1 MSLQILKASAGSGK
15 TFSLTE
21 SFVRICLDQSTSLD
35 FSNILAITFTNKAS
49 AEMKDRIIALLH
61 MLSRHPEEYPGIENL
76 ESSLR
81 MDRVLI
87 QRKSAEIL
95 YRILREFDHF
105 NITTIDS
112 FFTRLYGS
120 MALDL
125 FGETPKDITF
135 EILMALNE
143 AADMLIEKAKENED
157 VQEALIDLLDESI
170 EQGGGINLK
179 YKLTSMGGQLFRDDY
194 LQLRETEHY
203 VYPERDLHLGLTQ
216 KIELI
221 DLSFAEYQQK
231 ISDLIAE
238 AGMDG
243 KDFSNKFVNSILNRK
258 DPASLLELKS
268 FTRLSNPDSWF
279 SKAKKD
285 EMEVRVAPIRERLME
300 VGEEFYSFCLR
311 EREDYCNYQA
321 VLKNYG
327 AYRILR
333 YLDEALDHYFE
344 ENRLITLPFINLKIH
359 QNVKGEDSMV
369 VFEKIGQRLHSV
381 MIDEFQDTAGIQW
394 RNLEPFVRNS
404 MAQGYPNLVVGDV
417 KQAIYR
423 FRDGN
428 WEIMEIDVPNLQKQL
443 HPDGKSG
450 VETLP
455 YNWRSRPEIIE
466 FNNRLFSKLAS
477 SVSGCLEDY
486 LDTLIMEYQWEKKED
501 HGFSDLKMLARAPE
515 TVYQDMEQLVSAAN
529 KDKKGYVEV
538 AYRYY
543 ENKTEKEEIEEDRM
557 QWLYETIL
565 ELYHEGFRGS
575 DIGILFRNSKEM
587 SRIADYLARWAE
599 DHPAFRFSSEDSLK
613 LGLSDGV
620 QLLIS
625 ALKIKAHINRDIN
638 VFVFRDYFLKLR
650 NRPWEE
656 VFSGGEEK
664 TIEEELDSQKGIE
677 QLYLFFE
684 EVINKV
690 DLGQSSGQYPYLL
703 SFMEEVRKFELLN
716 GPDITKF
723 LDEWESRIQYQQ
735 IRMSDDEEKIRLYT
749 IHKSKGLEFEVVLI
763 PVPIW
768 PFEVRSHET
777 IFWVS
782 HPEDP
787 LLRLAGPLPVRNEK
801 SLLTSSFYKAY
812 VSEYYRQVM
821 DNMNLLY
828 VATTRP
834 RQRLYM
840 WIHEVEPSSKYS
852 KKGVKP
858 FRDTLELFKLGLD
871 GLQVNQNLIYGEKIP
886 KKETDR
892 SGEKDDGLI
901 LKNYPLRKK
910 PLKLRLKPSFDGS
923 EDEAIEE
930 GLLIHRLLENVE
942 FLDSIPGAILQSVQ
956 EGDIAESERSAWE
969 HRLTEML
976 CFAPAR
982 SYFEQG
988 WKVYNEKSIMIA
1000 GGGEYR
1006 PDRIQ
1011 ENGQEYVVIDYKT
1024 GQKRKEH
1031 ESQIRN
1037 YREIISGMVDLPVR
1051 SFIFYPLL
1059 PEWKEVK

>member
-21 SFVRICLDQSTSLD
+21 SFVRICLDPSTPMD

-61 MLSRHPEEYPGIENL
+61 QLSHHPESYPGIENL
-76 ESSLR
+76 EQSLR
-81 MDRVLI
+81 MDRTLI
-87 QRKSAEIL
+87 RDKSSEIL
-95 YRILREFDHF
+95 YRILCEFDHF

-125 FGETPKDITF
+125 FGETPKDITL
-135 EILMALNE
+135 EVRMALDE
-143 AADMLIEKAKENED
+143 AADTLIENAKERED
-157 VQEALIDLLDESI
+157 LQGALFDLLDENI
-170 EQGGGINLK
+170 EQGSGINLK
-179 YKLTSMGGQLFRDDY
+179 NKLTSLGQQLFRDDY

-203 VYPERDLHLGLTQ
+203 IYPERDFHLGLTQ
-216 KIELI
+216 KITLIQLEL
-221 DLSFAEYQQK
+221 DEYQRK
-231 ISDLIAE
+231 ISKLLEE
-238 AGMDG
+238 AGMEG
-243 KDFSNKFVNSILNRK
+243 KDFFNSFMNSILNK
-258 DPASLLELKS
+258 ESPVDLMNLKS
-268 FTRLSNPDSWF
+268 FARLPNPDQWF
-279 SKAKKD
+279 SKGKKD
-285 EMEVRVAPIRERLME
+285 EMEVRVAPIRKRLQA
-300 VGEEFYSFCLR
+300 VGEEFYMFCQR
-311 EREDYCNYQA
+311 EQENYCNYLA
-321 VLKNYG
+321 VLDNYG

-333 YLDEALDHYFE
+333 YLDEALNQYFE
-344 ENRLITLPFINLKIH
+344 ENRLISLPSINLKIH
-359 QNVKGEDSMV
+359 QNIRDEDSMV

-394 RNLEPFVRNS
+394 RNLEPFIRNS
-404 MAQGYPNLVVGDV
+404 MSQGYPNLVVGDV

-428 WEIMEIDVPNLQKQL
+428 WEIMEAEVPELQKQL
-443 HPDGKSG
+443 HPDGKPH

-455 YNWRSRPEIIE
+455 YNWRSCPEIID
-466 FNNRLFSKLAS
+466 FNNRLFSSLAS
-477 SVSGCLEDY
+477 SVSGYLEQY
-486 LDTLIMEYQWEKKED
+486 LDDLIREYRWDEKGD
-501 HGFSDLKMLARAPE
+501 QDFSDLKMLARAPE
-515 TVYQDMEQLVSAAN
+515 TVYQDMEQLVSDPN
-529 KDKKGYVEV
+529 KNKKGYVEV

-543 ENKTEKEEIEEDRM
+543 EKDTEDEVIGEDRM

-565 ELYHEGFRGS
+565 EIYQEGFRGS
-575 DIGILFRNSKEM
+575 DIGILSRGSKDM
-587 SRIADYLARWAE
+587 SLIADYLTRWAE

-625 ALKIKAHINRDIN
+625 ALKIKAQINRDIN
-638 VFVFRDYFLKLR
+638 IIVFRDYYLKLHD
-650 NRPWEE
+650 RPWEE
-656 VFSGGEEK
+656 VFSDEK
-664 TIEEELDSQKGIE
+664 EDFIEKELDSQKGIE

-684 EVINKV
+684 EVIHNT
-690 DLGQSSGQYPYLL
+690 DLGRSRGQYPYLL
-703 SFMEEVRKFELLN
+703 TFMEEVRKFELMN
-716 GPDITKF
+716 GPDVTKF
-723 LDEWESRIQYQQ
+723 LNEWEQRIQFQQ

-763 PVPIW
+763 PFPRW
-768 PFEVRSHET
+768 PFEVRAHDT

-782 HPEDP
+782 HPDDT
-787 LLRLAGPLPVRNEK
+787 LLRLAGPLPVKNKTR
-801 SLLTSSFYKAY
+801 LLSSSFYRFY

-828 VATTRP
+828 VALTRP

-840 WIHEVEPSSKYS
+840 WIHEEEPKSSRNRI
-852 KKGVKP
+852 VKP
-858 FRDTLELFKLGLD
+858 LRDTLDFFKLGLE
-871 GLQVNQNLIYGEKIP
+871 GLQVDQKLTFGEKTAR
-886 KKETDR
+886 EDADR
-892 SGEKDDGLI
+892 AGEGDTGLV

-910 PLKLRLKPSFDGS
+910 PLILRLKPSFDGS
-923 EDEAIEE
+923 GDEAIEE

-942 FLDSIPGAILQSVQ
+942 FLDSIPAAVLKSVQ
-956 EGDIAESERSAWE
+956 EGDIAENERQVWE
-969 HRLTEML
+969 HRLHEML

-982 SYFEQG
+982 AYFEQG
-988 WKVYNEKSIMIA
+988 WKVYNEKSIMIT

-1011 ENGQEYVVIDYKT
+1011 ENGKEYVVIDYKT

-1031 ESQIRN
+1031 DNQIRN
-1037 YREIISGMVDLPVR
+1037 YREIISDMVDLPVR

-1059 PEWKEVK
+1059 PEWKEVI